1 MGDKM
6 IYLISCLVGLLCVV
20 SFRPRYKQVWNHD
33 FKNLLKAVNETSNRK
48 KITNQGGILDRI
60 ADFGSKI
67 LKILKYE
74 VKYNRS
80 KKLSENLLYAGL
92 KNRFDP
98 YKYMGLKV
106 GMFVLGILYGFILF
120 RFLKLN
126 LYKILAITLPF
137 IGYFWPNLWLK
148 NLKVIRIADIQK
160 GLPFT
165 LSSIA
170 VIVESGQSLTEAIRE
185 ITRTKDDILS
195 EEFRDTIL
203 EMDMGFSRKQAFER
217 MINRNQC
224 TDLSIFLSSMIQSF
238 EKGASGISQIL
249 LEQSEELWKKRTEKA
264 KSLAEK
270 ASIKLF
276 MPLLLLVLPAM
287 LIFVMTPAIL
297 SLIAVI

>member
-1 MGDKM
+1 
-6 IYLISCLVGLLCVV
+6 
-20 SFRPRYKQVWNHD
+20 
-33 FKNLLKAVNETSNRK
+33 LLKAVNETSNRK